1 LSILKSPKECYN
13 TVASFGLVFLQLI
26 NLPTYQPVNPF
37 LSNFS
42 FSFVALITTM
52 TYDQAT
58 NYLFTRLPM
67 FSRIGAAAY
76 KKDLTNTL
84 RLCEYLGNPQTKF
97 KSIHIAGTNGK
108 GSTSHMLAAIL
119 QTAGYKTG
127 LYTSPH
133 LRDFRE
139 RFRVNGEM
147 IDKQFVAGFV
157 ERIQPAI
164 DEIEPSFFEITVAMA
179 FEYFVREQVD
189 IAVIETGLGGRLDS
203 TNVITPEISVI
214 TNIGWDHM
222 NLLGDSLNAIAFEKA
237 GIIKPK
243 VPVVIGETT
252 FETKPVF
259 EQVAGEKQAPL
270 FFADHK
276 RYVAEWKYEQHQ
288 LVIHVSPSGSDERTT
303 YNLDLPGFYQTK
315 NCITVLEVIQHLQKA
330 GWKITDEHVQQALKQ
345 VKKLTGLHGRW
356 EVIHDHPMVVL
367 DVGHNED
374 GFKQITAQ
382 IELTDYQHLHIVIGL
397 VKDKEIEKVLSLLPR
412 EATYYFT
419 RAQIPRALPEDE
431 LATRAQAI
439 GLTGHHYPDVN
450 TALQEAMRKAGK
462 HDMVLVCGSVFVV
475 GEVVMK

>member
-1 LSILKSPKECYN
+1 MNYE
-13 TVASFGLVFLQLI
+13 
-26 NLPTYQPVNPF
+26 
-37 LSNFS
+37 
-42 FSFVALITTM
+42 
-52 TYDQAT
+52 QAT

-108 GSTSHMLAAIL
+108 GSTSHMLAAVL

-147 IDKQFVAGFV
+147 IDKDFVVDFV

-179 FEYFVREQVD
+179 FEYFVREGVD

-203 TNVITPEISVI
+203 TNVVIPEISVI

-222 NLLGDSLNAIAFEKA
+222 NLLGDTLSAIAYEKA
-237 GIIKPK
+237 GIIKPEI
-243 VPVVIGETT
+243 PVVIGETD
-252 FETKPVF
+252 EATKQVF
-259 EQVAGEKQAPL
+259 EQVALEKQAPL
-270 FFADHK
+270 FFADTQ
-276 RYVAEWKYEQHQ
+276 RYVAEWKYDHHQ
-288 LVIHVSPSGSDERTT
+288 LVLQVATSATDVRNS
-303 YNLDLPGFYQTK
+303 YQLDLPGFYQTK
-315 NCITVLEVIQHLQKA
+315 NCITVLEVIYHLQKA
-330 GWKITDEHVQQALKQ
+330 GYKITEAHIQQALRQ

-356 EVIHDHPMVVL
+356 EVIHTNPVVVL

-374 GFKQITAQ
+374 GIKQITAQ
-382 IELTDYQHLHIVIGL
+382 IELSDYQHLHIVIGL
-397 VKDKEIEKVLSLLPR
+397 VKDKEVEKVLTLLPK

-419 RAQIPRALPEDE
+419 RAQIPRALPENE
-431 LATRAQAI
+431 LAARAHAV
-439 GLTGHHYPDVN
+439 GLNGHAYEDVN
-450 TALQEAMRKAGK
+450 TAVKEAMHRAEKK
-462 HDMVLVCGSVFVV
+462 DMILVCGSVFVV
-475 GEVVMK
+475 GEVNL